1 MSWHHIYRICY
12 WVASYYGVQCPLSM
26 YYRVYVQ
33 QFPRVYSNVET
44 VKTTC
49 PWCQAAVQLT
59 VRRRDVR
66 RAGRA
71 RESRERDRL
80 GSRPDTVS
88 SRQSSVRGGETP
100 HGDLTTVRMVTQWHR
115 PLCCQ
120 DPERRMGRP
129 FSTIEHSLCTAAAE
143 ASSQY
148 DTSVMAAWRVW
159 WLVRGAGSV
168 VISPVN
174 CGPPRTIMD
183 LWAAAV
189 PLHSGAP
196 PLQWSL
202 QHY

>member
-1 MSWHHIYRICY
+1 MIRKCLDITFIGFVTELLVTMVSSVHCSCY
-12 WVASYYGVQCPLSM
+12 SFQGSIL
-26 YYRVYVQ
+26 
-33 QFPRVYSNVET
+33 NVET

-88 SRQSSVRGGETP
+88 SRQSSVRGG
-100 HGDLTTVRMVTQWHR
+100 GDTTRWFDHSEGWLAQWQG

-129 FSTIEHSLCTAAAE
+129 FSTIEHSLCNAAAE

>member
-1 MSWHHIYRICY
+1 MVSTVH
-12 WVASYYGVQCPLSM
+12 V
-26 YYRVYVQ
+26 
-33 QFPRVYSNVET
+33 RVYSFRGTILNVET

-100 HGDLTTVRMVTQWHR
+100 HGDHSEGWLAQWHGL
-115 PLCCQ
+115 LCCQ

-129 FSTIEHSLCTAAAE
+129 FSTIEHSLCNAAAE

-168 VISPVN
+168 IISPVN

>member
-1 MSWHHIYRICY
+1 MMSGSGAADGA
-12 WVASYYGVQCPLSM
+12 ASW
-26 YYRVYVQ
+26 R
-33 QFPRVYSNVET
+33 
-44 VKTTC
+44 
-49 PWCQAAVQLT
+49 QA
-59 VRRRDVR
+59 
-66 RAGRA
+66 AGRA

-88 SRQSSVRGGETP
+88 SRQSSVRGG
-100 HGDLTTVRMVTQWHR
+100 GDTTQWPRGGWLAQWHGSQR
-115 PLCCQ
+115 CLE
-120 DPERRMGRP
+120 PEGRMGRP
-129 FSTIEHSLCTAAAE
+129 FSNYVHLLCNAAAE
-143 ASSQY
+143 ASTQY

-168 VISPVN
+168 VISPVK

>member
-1 MSWHHIYRICY
+1 MIRKCLDITFIGFATGLLVTMVSTVH
-12 WVASYYGVQCPLSM
+12 V
-26 YYRVYVQ
+26 
-33 QFPRVYSNVET
+33 RVYSFRGTILNVET

-66 RAGRA
+66 RAGRV

-100 HGDLTTVRMVTQWHR
+100 HGDHSEGWLAQWHR

-174 CGPPRTIMD
+174 CGPPLTIMD